1 MMIINWISLIDDKQ
15 IHSFFIV
22 IVISVF
28 CKDSILIKTESL
40 QYTVLFFTL
49 FNKGKVA
56 KKKRKEISW
65 DLVKMLKDTEISVA
79 SISTVIK
86 PLRKMLYNDHPIISN
101 GPS

>member
-28 CKDSILIKTESL
+28 CKDSILINTESL
-40 QYTVLFFTL
+40 QHTVLFFIL

-56 KKKRKEISW
+56 KKKRKENILGFS
-65 DLVKMLKDTEISVA
+65 KNAKRHRNQRCI
-79 SISTVIK
+79 
-86 PLRKMLYNDHPIISN
+86 YFYGH
-101 GPS
+101 

>member
-1 MMIINWISLIDDKQ
+1 M
-15 IHSFFIV
+15 
-22 IVISVF
+22 ISVF

-40 QYTVLFFTL
+40 QHTVLFCTL

-56 KKKRKEISW
+56 KKKRKRISW

-86 PLRKMLYNDHPIISN
+86 PLQKMLYNEHPNHI
-101 GPS
+101 

>member
-1 MMIINWISLIDDKQ
+1 MIMMIINWISLIDDKQ

-40 QYTVLFFTL
+40 QYTVLFFTI

-56 KKKRKEISW
+56 KKKRKKY
-65 DLVKMLKDTEISVA
+65 LGV
-79 SISTVIK
+79 
-86 PLRKMLYNDHPIISN
+86 
-101 GPS
+101 